1 MQGSNEADKGQTLA
15 PGSPAPAR
23 TAQVC
28 TTAWR
33 NFYHVP
39 APAARGSVPSA
50 ECGAQRKTLCFSACH
65 CHFKCP
71 LPPDCGSL
79 AALRSLPDPGWQP
92 LQPQPFMGQAEP
104 CLLLT
109 VTPPTP
115 SRAFPPGSR
124 GTAPLVGSPACLSC
138 LLPHLLSV
146 CTSPCS
152 LPALAEPTHPGEH
165 LLVLRGLGQSISSC
179 GPFVGSPAFLRGY
192 LAPEPRAS

>member
-109 VTPPTP
+109 VTPPHPFQSLSSRQQRNCPPCREPSLPFLPPATP
-115 SRAFPPGSR
+115 AVSLHFALQPPGSGR
-124 GTAPLVGSPACLSC
+124 AHSPWRTPAC
-138 LLPHLLSV
+138 P
-146 CTSPCS
+146 
-152 LPALAEPTHPGEH
+152 
-165 LLVLRGLGQSISSC
+165 
-179 GPFVGSPAFLRGY
+179 
-192 LAPEPRAS
+192 